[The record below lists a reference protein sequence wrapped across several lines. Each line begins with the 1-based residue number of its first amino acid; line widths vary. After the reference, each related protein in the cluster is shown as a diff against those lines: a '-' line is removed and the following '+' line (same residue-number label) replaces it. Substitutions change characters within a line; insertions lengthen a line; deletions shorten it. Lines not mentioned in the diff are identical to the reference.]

1 MTNKEPTFTREE
13 VLELFEYQRRLYT
26 EDLYYLNE
34 EQLIETILENEKN
47 FRVGLDELY
56 WKKRATNN

>member
-13 VLELFEYQRRLYT
+13 VSELFEYQRRLYT
-26 EDLYYLNE
+26 NDLE
-34 EQLIETILENEKN
+34 ELRKSELIETILENEKS